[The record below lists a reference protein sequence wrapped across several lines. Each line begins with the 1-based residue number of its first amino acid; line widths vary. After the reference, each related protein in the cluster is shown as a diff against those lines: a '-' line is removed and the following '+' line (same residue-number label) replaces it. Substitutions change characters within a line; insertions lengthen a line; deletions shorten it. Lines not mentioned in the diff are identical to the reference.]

1 MATVSQASLSCE
13 IAGGVHSEPVV
24 RIPYDP
30 AMPRRPLHGIRVVDL
45 TIERGELA
53 GRLLADLGAEVLR
66 VEPPEG
72 SPARTL
78 PPMVGDQ
85 SLFFTVRNAGKR
97 GVTLDL
103 SKDPDRDRLHELL
116 AHSDV
121 VIDSA
126 EPGSWAESG
135 LDADDLAE
143 RHPHLVV
150 CSITSYGRTGPYA
163 GRDVPCAVLDA
174 TGGMAFKA
182 GVADREP
189 LLPPGNIAD
198 DTASMHAV
206 FAIECALLQQAE
218 TGAGQVI
225 DLSVNEACAQVAD
238 WSLSNWTRSN
248 DAGQPSLDSRIGPGP
263 VYTILPCKDG
273 YVRLV
278 IIAERHWKA
287 MRAWLGE
294 PDYLQDPEYETFMGR
309 FGIADA
315 VLNPLYTELFAD
327 LTMLEV
333 AEECQN
339 RGIVCTPILK
349 PDDVLVNPH
358 FAERGSFTRVPTGDG
373 AEMMLASGFFEIDGE
388 RVGPVGPSP
397 AVGEATDEVFASL
410 GEPRP
415 APSASLDA
423 SVAPLTGL
431 RVMDFGHGG
440 VGVEC
445 GRMLA
450 EYGADVVKIESRS
463 YPDFIRVVLGGE
475 MSPSF
480 ASSSRSKR
488 SLGVDAKH
496 PDGVALLKRM
506 AVGADI
512 AIENNSTGIM
522 DQMGIGYSELSAA
535 NPNLVMM
542 SSQLMGSRG
551 PWSHWSGYGP
561 NTQVTGGMTHLWNYE
576 GDTEPAGSMSIF
588 PDHFAGRTGA
598 VTALAGVLGRRLH
611 GDAGF
616 HVEVCQ
622 VEQVVNV
629 MADLLA
635 KESLEPGS
643 VRARGNHHDRGT
655 PWGLY
660 PCSDPDSWVA
670 VCTRSDAEWQA
681 FVEVIGSPAWAAE
694 GDLSTLAG
702 RQAREAELDE
712 HIRTWTQEQT
722 VSDVVDACLARR
734 VPAGP
739 MHNSSGQFHDPHFR
753 ARGFIVELH
762 QPPIGGMAFEGPGF
776 HATGM
781 PTADIRPAP
790 GLGAHTRDVCRE
802 LGYSE
807 TEIEALLAAGV
818 IELDASAGA

>member
-1 MATVSQASLSCE
+1 
-13 IAGGVHSEPVV
+13 
-24 RIPYDP
+24 
-30 AMPRRPLHGIRVVDL
+30 MPRRPLHGIRVVDL

-72 SPARTL
+72 SPARGMHPL
-78 PPMVGDQ
+78 VGDH
-85 SLFFTVRNAGKR
+85 SLFFTFRNAGKR
-97 GVTLDL
+97 GVALDL
-103 SKDPDRDRLHELL
+103 SQDPDRDRLHELL

-126 EPGSWAESG
+126 EPGSWADSG
-135 LDADDLAE
+135 LDADGLAA
-143 RHPHLVV
+143 RHPHLIV

-163 GRDVPCAVLDA
+163 GRDVPCAVIDA
-174 TGGMAFKA
+174 TAGMAFKA
-182 GVADREP
+182 GVPEREP

-206 FAIECALLQQAE
+206 FAIECALLQQHA

-333 AEECQN
+333 AEQCQD

-358 FAERGSFTRVPTGDG
+358 FEARGSFDRVAVGDG

-388 RVGPVGPSP
+388 RVGPVGPP
-397 AVGEATDEVFASL
+397 PEIGDATDEVFASL

-415 APSASLDA
+415 TPA
-423 SVAPLTGL
+423 APLTGDEAPL
-431 RVMDFGHGG
+431 DGIRVMDFGHGG

-450 EYGADVVKIESRS
+450 EYGADVVKIESRT

-488 SLGVDAKH
+488 SLGVDAKS
-496 PDGVALLKRM
+496 PEGVALLKRM
-506 AVGADI
+506 AAGADI

-522 DQMGIGYSELSAA
+522 DQMGIGYRDLSAE
-535 NPNLVMM
+535 NTGLVMM

-576 GDTEPAGSMSIF
+576 GDDAPAGSMSIF

-611 GDAGF
+611 GDDGF

-635 KESLEPGS
+635 KESLEAGS

-670 VCTRSDAEWQA
+670 ICTRSDAEWRA
-681 FVEVIGSPAWAAE
+681 FTEVLGSPDWATAD
-694 GDLSTLAG
+694 DLATLEG
-702 RQAREAELDE
+702 RQAREADLDE
-712 HIRTWTQEQT
+712 QIGAWTSART
-722 VSDVVDACLARR
+722 VADVVEACLARR

-739 MHNSSGQFHDPHFR
+739 MHNSSGQFTDPHLR

-781 PTADIRPAP
+781 PVADIRPAP
-790 GLGAHTRDVCRE
+790 GLGAHTRDVCAE
-802 LGYSE
+802 LGYTDDE
-807 TEIEALLAAGV
+807 VEALLAAGV
-818 IELDASAGA
+818 IELDTTAEA

>member
-1 MATVSQASLSCE
+1 
-13 IAGGVHSEPVV
+13 
-24 RIPYDP
+24 
-30 AMPRRPLHGIRVVDL
+30 MPRRPLSGVRVVDL

-53 GRLLADLGAEVLR
+53 GRLLSDLGAEVVR

-72 SPARTL
+72 SPARSL
-78 PPMVGDQ
+78 PPMAGDQ
-85 SLFFTVRNAGKR
+85 SLFFTVRNAGKL
-97 GVTLDL
+97 GVALDL
-103 SKDPDRDRLHELL
+103 SQDPDRDRLHELL
-116 AHSDV
+116 ACSDV

-126 EPGSWAESG
+126 EPGSWADSG
-135 LDADDLAE
+135 LDADDLAA
-143 RHPHLVV
+143 RHPHLIV

-182 GVADREP
+182 GVPDREP

-206 FAIECALLQQAE
+206 FAIECALLQQHA
-218 TGAGQVI
+218 TGAGQVL
-225 DLSVNEACAQVAD
+225 DVSVNEATAQIAD
-238 WSLSNWTRSN
+238 WSLSNWTRSL
-248 DAGQPSLDSRIGPGP
+248 DAGMPSLDSRIGPGP

-315 VLNPLYTELFAD
+315 VLNPLYTELFSTM
-327 LTMLEV
+327 TMLEV
-333 AEECQN
+333 AEECQE

-358 FAERGSFTRVPTGDG
+358 FAARGSFDRVEIDG
-373 AEMMLASGFFEIDGE
+373 TELMLASGFFEIDAE
-388 RVGPVGPSP
+388 RVGPTGAPP
-397 AVGEATDEVFASL
+397 TVGEHTATVFGGL
-410 GEPRP
+410 GAHRP
-415 APSASLDA
+415 APSAALSGDEP
-423 SVAPLTGL
+423 PLAGV

-440 VGVEC
+440 VGVET

-450 EYGADVVKIESRS
+450 EYGADVVKIESRI
-463 YPDFIRVVLGGE
+463 YPDFIRTVLGGE

-488 SLGVDAKH
+488 SLGVDAKSSE
-496 PDGVALLKRM
+496 GVALLKRM
-506 AVGADI
+506 AAQADI

-522 DQMGIGYSELSAA
+522 DQMGIGYGDLSAV

-551 PWSHWSGYGP
+551 PWAAWSGYGP

-576 GDTEPAGSMSIF
+576 GDDAPAGSMSIF

-598 VTALAGVLGRRLH
+598 VVALAGVLGRRRN
-611 GDAGF
+611 GDAGL
-616 HVEVCQ
+616 HAEVCQ

-635 KESLEPGS
+635 KESVDPGS
-643 VRARGNHHDRGT
+643 VRARGNHNDRGT
-655 PWGLY
+655 PWGLF
-660 PCSDPDSWVA
+660 PCAGDDSWA
-670 VCTRSDAEWQA
+670 AICTRSDAEWRA
-681 FVEVIGSPAWAAE
+681 LVDVMGSPEWALTDE
-694 GDLSTLAG
+694 LETLAG
-702 RQAREAELDE
+702 RRAHEAEIDE
-712 HIRTWTQEQT
+712 HVRRWTST
-722 VSDVVDACLARR
+722 RAAGDVVAACVAAQ

-739 MHNSSGQFHDPHFR
+739 MHNSHGQYHDPHFR
-753 ARGFIVELH
+753 ERGFIVELD
-762 QPPIGGMAFEGPGF
+762 QPPIGGMTFEGPGF
-776 HATGM
+776 HASGM
-781 PTADIRPAP
+781 AAADIRPAP
-790 GLGAHTRDVCRE
+790 ALGAHTREVCAA
-802 LGYSE
+802 LGYSDA
-807 TEIEALLAAGV
+807 EIDALLAAGV
-818 IELDASAGA
+818 LELDTVGEG

>member
-1 MATVSQASLSCE
+1 
-13 IAGGVHSEPVV
+13 
-24 RIPYDP
+24 
-30 AMPRRPLHGIRVVDL
+30 MPRRPLHGIRIVDL

-72 SPARTL
+72 SPARSMHPL
-78 PPMVGDQ
+78 VGDH
-85 SLFFTVRNAGKR
+85 SLFFTFRNAGKK

-103 SKDPDRDRLHELL
+103 GQDPDRARLHELL
-116 AHSDV
+116 ACSDV

-126 EPGSWAESG
+126 EPGSWADTG
-135 LDADDLAE
+135 LDADDLAA
-143 RHPHLVV
+143 RHPHLIV
-150 CSITSYGRTGPYA
+150 CSVTSYGRTGPYA

-182 GVADREP
+182 GVPDREP

-206 FAIECALLQQAE
+206 FAIECALIQQQA

-225 DLSVNEACAQVAD
+225 DLSVNEATAQIAD
-238 WSLSNWTRSN
+238 WSLSNWTRSL
-248 DAGQPSLDSRIGPGP
+248 DAGTPSLDSRIGPGP

-315 VLNPLYTELFAD
+315 VLNPLYAELFSTM
-327 LTMLEV
+327 TMLEV
-333 AEECQN
+333 AEQCQD

-349 PDDVLVNPH
+349 PVDVLVNPH
-358 FAERGSFTRVPTGDG
+358 FEARASFVHVETDAGS
-373 AEMMLASGFFEIDGE
+373 MMLASGFFEIDGE
-388 RVGPVGPSP
+388 RVGPVGPAP
-397 AVGEATDEVFASL
+397 AIGEHTDEVFASL
-410 GEPRP
+410 DAPRP
-415 APSASLDA
+415 APAEPLSGDD
-423 SVAPLTGL
+423 APLAGI

-450 EYGADVVKIESRS
+450 EYGADVVKIESRT
-463 YPDFIRVVLGGE
+463 YPDFIRTVLGGE

-506 AVGADI
+506 AAVSDI

-522 DQMGIGYSELSAA
+522 EQMGIGYGDLSAE
-535 NPNLVMM
+535 NDGLVMM

-551 PWSHWSGYGP
+551 PWAAWSGYGP

-576 GDTEPAGSMSIF
+576 DTPEPAGSMSIF

-611 GDAGF
+611 GDRGF

-643 VRARGNHHDRGT
+643 VQPRGSHADRGT
-655 PWGLY
+655 PWGLFR
-660 PCSDPDSWVA
+660 CEGDDSWVA
-670 VCTRSDAEWQA
+670 ICTRSDAEWQA
-681 FVEVIGSPAWAAE
+681 LVEIMGAPEWAT
-694 GDLSTLAG
+694 GDDLATLAG
-702 RQAREAELDE
+702 RQGREAEIDAGLAA
-712 HIRTWTQEQT
+712 WTAERS
-722 VSDVVDACLARR
+722 VVDVVDACIAAR

-739 MHNSSGQFHDPHFR
+739 MHNSAGQYGDPHYR
-753 ARGFIVELH
+753 ARGFLVELD
-762 QPPIGGMAFEGPGF
+762 QPPIGGMTFEGPGF
-776 HATGM
+776 HASGM
-781 PTADIRPAP
+781 PVADIRPAP
-790 GLGAHTRDVCRE
+790 GLGAHTREVCAE
-802 LGYSE
+802 LGLDE
-807 TEIEALLAAGV
+807 GEIETLLAAGA
-818 IELDASAGA
+818 IELDTAGGA

>member
-1 MATVSQASLSCE
+1 
-13 IAGGVHSEPVV
+13 
-24 RIPYDP
+24 
-30 AMPRRPLHGIRVVDL
+30 MPRRPLHGIRVVDL
-45 TIERGELA
+45 TLERGELT
-53 GRLLADLGAEVLR
+53 GRLLADLGAEVVR

-72 SPARTL
+72 SPARSL
-78 PPMVGDQ
+78 PPLVGDH
-85 SLFFTVRNAGKR
+85 SLFFTFRNAGKR
-97 GVTLDL
+97 GVALDL
-103 SKDPDRDRLHELL
+103 SQDPDRDRLHELL

-126 EPGSWAESG
+126 EPGSWADSG
-135 LDADDLAE
+135 LDADDLAA
-143 RHPHLVV
+143 RHPHLIV

-163 GRDVPCAVLDA
+163 GRDVPCAVIDA
-174 TGGMAFKA
+174 TAGMAFKA
-182 GVADREP
+182 GVPDREP

-206 FAIECALLQQAE
+206 FAIECALLQQHE

-225 DLSVNEACAQVAD
+225 DLSVNEACAQIAD
-238 WSLSNWTRSN
+238 WSLSNWTRSL

-333 AEECQN
+333 AEQCQD

-358 FAERGSFTRVPTGDG
+358 FEARASFDRVALDDG

-388 RVGPVGPSP
+388 RVGPVGPP
-397 AVGEATDEVFASL
+397 PEIGADTDAVFAEL
-410 GEPRP
+410 GDARP
-415 APSASLDA
+415 APAQ
-423 SVAPLTGL
+423 PLGGDMPPL
-431 RVMDFGHGG
+431 AGVKVMDFGHGG

-506 AVGADI
+506 AATADI

-522 DQMGIGYSELSAA
+522 DQMGIGYAELSAE

-576 GDTEPAGSMSIF
+576 GDAAPAGSMSIF

-598 VTALAGVLGRRLH
+598 VTALAGVLGRRRH
-611 GDAGF
+611 GDPGF

-655 PWGLY
+655 PWGLF
-660 PCSDPDSWVA
+660 PCSAPDSWVA
-670 VCTRSDAEWQA
+670 ICTRTDAEWRA
-681 FVEVIGSPAWAAE
+681 FAEVMGSPEWAMTD
-694 GDLSTLAG
+694 DLAVLSG
-702 RQAREAELDE
+702 RQAREGEIDA
-712 HIRTWTQEQT
+712 HIEAWTRERT
-722 VSDVVDACLARR
+722 VADVVDACLARR

-739 MHNSSGQFHDPHFR
+739 MHNSAGQYDDPHFR

-762 QPPIGGMAFEGPGF
+762 QPPIGGMTFEGQGF
-776 HATGM
+776 RATGM
-781 PTADIRPAP
+781 PSADIRPAP
-790 GLGAHTRDVCRE
+790 GLGEHTRAVCAE
-802 LGYSE
+802 LGFGE
-807 TEIEALLAAGV
+807 DEIDAMLATGV
-818 IELDASAGA
+818 IETDHVAEA

>member
-1 MATVSQASLSCE
+1 
-13 IAGGVHSEPVV
+13 
-24 RIPYDP
+24 
-30 AMPRRPLHGIRVVDL
+30 MPRRPLHGVRVVDL

-53 GRLLADLGAEVLR
+53 GRLLADLGADVIR

-72 SPARTL
+72 SPARSL
-78 PPMVGDQ
+78 PPLVGDH
-85 SLFFTVRNAGKR
+85 SLFFTIRNAGKR
-97 GVTLDL
+97 GVALDL
-103 SKDPDRDRLHELL
+103 SQDPDRVRLHELL

-126 EPGSWAESG
+126 EPGSWADSG
-135 LDADDLAE
+135 LDAADLAA
-143 RHPHLVV
+143 RHPHLIV

-182 GVADREP
+182 GVPDREP
-189 LLPPGNIAD
+189 LLPPGAIAD

-206 FAIECALLQQAE
+206 FAIECALLQQQAS
-218 TGAGQVI
+218 GAGQLI
-225 DLSVNEACAQVAD
+225 DLSVNEACAQIAD
-238 WSLSNWTRSN
+238 WSLPNWTRAR
-248 DAGQPSLDSRIGPGP
+248 DAGQLSGDSRIGPGP

-278 IIAERHWKA
+278 IIAPRHWRA

-294 PDYLQDPEYETFMGR
+294 PEYLQDPEYETFMGR

-327 LTMLEV
+327 MTMLEV
-333 AEECQN
+333 AEECQD

-358 FAERGSFTRVPTGDG
+358 FAARGSFDHVDLGDG
-373 AEMMLASGFFEIDGE
+373 REMMLASGFFEIDGE
-388 RVGPVGPSP
+388 RVGPVAPPP
-397 AVGEATDEVFASL
+397 AVGEHTAAVFAAL

-415 APSASLDA
+415 APSEPLSGAD
-423 SVAPLTGL
+423 APLAGL

-450 EYGADVVKIESRS
+450 EYGADVIKIESRS

-488 SLGVDAKH
+488 SLGVDAKS
-496 PDGVALLKRM
+496 PEGVALLKRL
-506 AVGADI
+506 AATSDI

-522 DQMGIGYSELSAA
+522 DQMGIGYADLSAE
-535 NPNLVMM
+535 NRNLVMM
-542 SSQLMGSRG
+542 SSQLMGSHG

-576 GDTEPAGSMSIF
+576 GDDAPAGSMSIF

-611 GDAGF
+611 GESGF

-655 PWGLY
+655 PWGLF
-660 PCSDPDSWVA
+660 PCAGPDSWVA
-670 VCTRSDAEWQA
+670 ICTRSDAEWRA
-681 FVEVIGSPAWAAE
+681 LVEVMGSPEWAMTD
-694 GDLSTLAG
+694 DLAVLAG
-702 RQAREAELDE
+702 RQAREGELDALIE
-712 HIRTWTQEQT
+712 AWTRERS
-722 VSDVVDACLARR
+722 VDEVVEGCLARR

-739 MHNSSGQFHDPHFR
+739 MHNSAGMDADPHYR
-753 ARGFIVELH
+753 ARGFLVELH
-762 QPPIGGMAFEGPGF
+762 QPPIGSMTFEGPGF
-776 HATGM
+776 HASGM
-781 PTADIRPAP
+781 PIADIRPAP
-790 GLGAHTRDVCRE
+790 GLGQHTREVCGE
-802 LGYSE
+802 LGY
-807 TEIEALLAAGV
+807 TGAEIDALAEAGV
-818 IELDASAGA
+818 LEFDTAGEA